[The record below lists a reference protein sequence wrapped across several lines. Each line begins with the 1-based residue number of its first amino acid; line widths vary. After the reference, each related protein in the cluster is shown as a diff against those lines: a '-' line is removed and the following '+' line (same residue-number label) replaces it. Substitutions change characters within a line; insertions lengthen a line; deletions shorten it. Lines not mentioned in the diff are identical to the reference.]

1 MPDHA
6 VRVAAEDMRRS
17 TATEIERI
25 DDQIAAA
32 LSLVLALQ
40 GRRRTIA
47 RECETIRRTLALT
60 AGPPRP

>member
-1 MPDHA
+1 MPDA
-6 VRVAAEDMRRS
+6 ARRV
-17 TATEIERI
+17 TAKRCVDHPPRTRI